1 MSKELSDE
9 GVMAL
14 AIASVAMHA
23 VITSIRG
30 SMYTPE
36 EVARA
41 AFKQAKAMV
50 AEAKA
55 QGIK

>member
-23 VITSIRG
+23 IITSNRDSI
-30 SMYTPE
+30 YAPE
-36 EVARA
+36 EVARI
-41 AFKQAKAMV
+41 AFKQAKAMES
-50 AEAKA
+50 EAKA
-55 QGIK
+55 QGII